1 MHARRTLEVPI
12 PDNVKLDG
20 LDVELLKATFQALVA
35 LRGERDR
42 RWELTLKQLEDDG
55 WKVKWGLAWR
65 AEAKRGEDYE
75 EATGATLDEAL
86 AGVAQFARADMVG
99 HAP

>member
-1 MHARRTLEVPI
+1 MRPKRTLDVPL
-12 PDNVKLDG
+12 PDGVALDAAD
-20 LDVELLKATFQALVA
+20 LELLRATFQALVS

-42 RWELTLKQLEDDG
+42 RFELTRKQLEDDG
-55 WKVKWGLAWR
+55 WTVRWGLAWR

-86 AGVAQFARADMVG
+86 AGVAQLARADMVG
-99 HAP
+99 RAP

>member
-1 MHARRTLEVPI
+1 MHARKTLEVPI
-12 PDNVKLDG
+12 PDNVKLDA
-20 LDVELLKATFQALVA
+20 LDIELLKATFQAIA
-35 LRGERDR
+35 SLRAEKDR

>member
-12 PDNVKLDG
+12 PDNVKLDA
-20 LDVELLKATFQALVA
+20 LDVELLKATFQAIAA
-35 LRGERDR
+35 LRVEKDR

-75 EATGATLDEAL
+75 EATGATLEEAL
-86 AGVAQFARADMVG
+86 SGVAQFARADMVG
-99 HAP
+99 HVP